1 MAKKSILKLQR
12 YKPHNTTVSIDRGEE
27 DSGRKNENRKDK
39 PTSVINDNLMVKKV
53 NSPKL
58 NRDLQNKHDAI
69 VKFFG
74 DAKPQCMEDYI
85 NLTMN
90 QYFVHIILHCSKNS
104 SSLEKNP
111 ESIAKNI
118 ITLAKKGKPSQVN
131 SSS

>member
-1 MAKKSILKLQR
+1 MTKKSIFKLQR
-12 YKPHNTTVSIDRGEE
+12 YKPHNTTVSIDKDEE
-27 DSGRKNENRKDK
+27 DSGSKSENRKHK
-39 PTSVINDNLMVKKV
+39 LTSAINDNLMVKKV

-58 NRDLQNKHDAI
+58 NRDLQNKHNAI

-104 SSLEKNP
+104 PSLEKNP

-118 ITLAKKGKPSQVN
+118 ITMAKKGKTE
-131 SSS
+131 SS

>member
-1 MAKKSILKLQR
+1 MTKKSIFKLQR
-12 YKPHNTTVSIDRGEE
+12 YKPHNTTVSIDKDEE
-27 DSGRKNENRKDK
+27 DSGSKSENRKHK

-58 NRDLQNKHDAI
+58 NRDLQNKHNAI

-104 SSLEKNP
+104 PSLEKNP

-118 ITLAKKGKPSQVN
+118 ITMAKKGKTE
-131 SSS
+131 SS